1 MVIKMERGKSS
12 KGLIIVIFIL
22 FMAAGAGVCCLY
34 LLRAHAADE
43 NKEPILEEGQEYA
56 YAKITSISGNEIEYT
71 ILDAQKVEFSN
82 MQGKGRG
89 SKGVAAQD
97 GETPPTRET
106 SNHTGSMPSGS
117 EMPDMGSM
125 PSGGGMPEMGG
136 MPSGGGMPEMGDM
149 PSGGGM
155 PEMGNM
161 PSGGKT
167 LSGDRTEG
175 NKKSDAQKYPN
186 QGGSDSAQNAVMMT
200 YTETDETSQMQIPV
214 GTEVE
219 TKLGTI
225 TTFSRL
231 SNGDIIKMLLQKDD
245 TGTNALLKIWIM
257 E

>member
-1 MVIKMERGKSS
+1 MVIKMERGKSR
-12 KGLIIVIFIL
+12 KGLIIVICIL

-89 SKGVAAQD
+89 SKGVATQD

-117 EMPDMGSM
+117 EMPDMRSMPSDSEMPDIRSMPSGSEMPDMRSM
-125 PSGGGMPEMGG
+125 PSGGGMP
-136 MPSGGGMPEMGDM
+136 DM
-149 PSGGGM
+149 ENIPTST
-155 PEMGNM
+155 
-161 PSGGKT
+161 KT
-167 LSGDRTEG
+167 SSGDKAERNE
-175 NKKSDAQKYPN
+175 KSDAQKYPN
-186 QGGSDSAQNAVMMT
+186 QDPENNTQNTVIMT
-200 YTETDETSQMQIPV
+200 YTETDETGQMQIPV

-231 SNGDIIKMLLQKDD
+231 SNGDIIRMLLQKDN
-245 TGTNALLKIWIM
+245 TGNKVLMKIRIM

>member
-1 MVIKMERGKSS
+1 MERGKSR
-12 KGLIIVIFIL
+12 KGLIIVVFIL
-22 FMAAGAGVCCLY
+22 FMAAGAGVCCLC

-43 NKEPILEEGQEYA
+43 NKEPILEEGQEYT

-89 SKGVAAQD
+89 SKGAAAQD

-117 EMPDMGSM
+117 EMPEMGSM
-125 PSGGGMPEMGG
+125 PTGGGMPEMGSMSTGGGMPEMGG
-136 MPSGGGMPEMGDM
+136 MPSGGGMPDM
-149 PSGGGM
+149 ANMPTGGGT
-155 PEMGNM
+155 
-161 PSGGKT
+161 S
-167 LSGDRTEG
+167 SGDRAERNEKPG
-175 NKKSDAQKYPN
+175 AQKYPN
-186 QGGSDSAQNAVMMT
+186 QDSEDNTQNAVVMT
-200 YTETDETSQMQIPV
+200 YTETDETGQMQIPV

-245 TGTNALLKIWIM
+245 AGTNALLKIWIM

>member
-1 MVIKMERGKSS
+1 MVIKMERGKSR
-12 KGLIIVIFIL
+12 KGLIIVICIL
-22 FMAAGAGVCCLY
+22 FMAAGAGVCCLC

-43 NKEPILEEGQEYA
+43 NEEPILEEGQEYT

-71 ILDAQKVEFSN
+71 ILDAQKVEFGN

-89 SKGVAAQD
+89 SKGAAAQD

-117 EMPDMGSM
+117 EMPEMGSM
-125 PSGGGMPEMGG
+125 PTGGGMPEMGG
-136 MPSGGGMPEMGDM
+136 MPSGGGMPDM
-149 PSGGGM
+149 A
-155 PEMGNM
+155 NM
-161 PSGGKT
+161 PTGGKT
-167 LSGDRTEG
+167 SSGDRAER
-175 NKKSDAQKYPN
+175 NEKSGAQKYPN
-186 QGGSDSAQNAVMMT
+186 QDAEDNTQNAVVMT
-200 YTETDETSQMQIPV
+200 YTETDETGQMQIPV

>member
-1 MVIKMERGKSS
+1 MVIKMERGKSR
-12 KGLIIVIFIL
+12 KGLIIVICIL

-89 SKGVAAQD
+89 SKGVATQD

-117 EMPDMGSM
+117 EMPDMRSM
-125 PSGGGMPEMGG
+125 PSGGGMP
-136 MPSGGGMPEMGDM
+136 DM
-149 PSGGGM
+149 ENIPTST
-155 PEMGNM
+155 
-161 PSGGKT
+161 KT
-167 LSGDRTEG
+167 SSGDKAERNE
-175 NKKSDAQKYPN
+175 KSDAQKYPN
-186 QGGSDSAQNAVMMT
+186 QDPENNTQNTVIMT
-200 YTETDETSQMQIPV
+200 YTETDETGQMQIPV

-231 SNGDIIKMLLQKDD
+231 SNGDIIRMLLQKDN
-245 TGTNALLKIWIM
+245 TGNKVLMKIRIM

>member
-1 MVIKMERGKSS
+1 MERGKSR
-12 KGLIIVIFIL
+12 KGLIIVVFIL

-43 NKEPILEEGQEYA
+43 NKEPILEEGQEYT

-89 SKGVAAQD
+89 SKGAAAQD
-97 GETPPTRET
+97 EETPPTRET
-106 SNHTGSMPSGS
+106 LNHTGSMPSGG

-125 PSGGGMPEMGG
+125 PTGGEMP
-136 MPSGGGMPEMGDM
+136 D
-149 PSGGGM
+149 
-155 PEMGNM
+155 MGNM
-161 PSGGKT
+161 PAGGKT
-167 LSGDRTEG
+167 SSGDKAERNE
-175 NKKSDAQKYPN
+175 KSDAQKFSN
-186 QGGSDSAQNAVMMT
+186 QNAEDNTQNTVVMT
-200 YTETDETSQMQIPV
+200 YTETDETGQMQIPV

-245 TGTNALLKIWIM
+245 AGTNALLKIWIM

>member
-1 MVIKMERGKSS
+1 MVIKMERGMSR

-71 ILDAQKVEFSN
+71 ILDAQKVEFNN

-89 SKGVAAQD
+89 SKGAAAQD

-117 EMPDMGSM
+117 EMPDMRSM
-125 PSGGGMPEMGG
+125 PSDSEMPEMGG
-136 MPSGGGMPEMGDM
+136 MPSGGGMPD
-149 PSGGGM
+149 
-155 PEMGNM
+155 MGNM

-167 LSGDRTEG
+167 LSGDRTEE

>member
-1 MVIKMERGKSS
+1 MVIKMERGKSR
-12 KGLIIVIFIL
+12 KGLIIVICIL
-22 FMAAGAGVCCLY
+22 FMAAGAGVCCLC

-43 NKEPILEEGQEYA
+43 NKDPILEEGQEYT

-89 SKGVAAQD
+89 SKGAAAQD
-97 GETPPTRET
+97 GEKPPTRET

-117 EMPDMGSM
+117 EMPEMGSM
-125 PSGGGMPEMGG
+125 PTGGGMPEMGG
-136 MPSGGGMPEMGDM
+136 MPSGGGMPEMANM
-149 PSGGGM
+149 PTGGGT
-155 PEMGNM
+155 
-161 PSGGKT
+161 S
-167 LSGDRTEG
+167 SGDRAERNEKPG
-175 NKKSDAQKYPN
+175 AQKYPN
-186 QGGSDSAQNAVMMT
+186 QDAEDNTQNAVIMT
-200 YTETDETSQMQIPV
+200 YTETDKTGQMQIPV

-231 SNGDIIKMLLQKDD
+231 SNGDIIRMLLQKDD
-245 TGTNALLKIWIM
+245 TGNKVLIKIRIM